1 MQLLAVAALGTA
13 CVCAIVKLQTLS
25 RRSVREYATH
35 HACIFM
41 HHAWLHAC
49 IIALLC
55 LAPCVLD
62 SAAGLATPM
71 DLLGLP
77 INVQRRIALLLHEP
91 ESVST
96 GPSETDATAPVAP
109 DRGSDGQAA
118 FNRGNSGCTS
128 PADSWKLS
136 IPADEVAAQLRQTQ
150 AGAVYTN
157 AFGDH
162 RLQACDLV
170 QLT

>member
-1 MQLLAVAALGTA
+1 MHLLAVAALGNA
-13 CVCAIVKLQTLS
+13 CVCAIVKVQDLS
-25 RRSVREYATH
+25 RSVRECATH

-49 IIALLC
+49 IIALSC
-55 LAPCVLD
+55 LASCVVE

-91 ESVST
+91 NSVST
-96 GPSETDATAPVAP
+96 GLSEIDATAPVAP
-109 DRGSDGQAA
+109 GRGSDGQVA
-118 FNRGNSGCTS
+118 FNRANSGRTS
-128 PADSWKLS
+128 PAESWKLS

-150 AGAVYTN
+150 GGAVYTN

-162 RLQACDLV
+162 RLQACDLF